1 VKRLLLPIAACLLAY
16 GLADAYDTTVEVN
29 TTGVSSDGVLFEVT
43 APASMSFVFDF
54 TQPGSDS
61 PSDLNKANWAAF
73 QNIVVNNAP
82 RHLNATD
89 QESYVITVVS
99 NASYQ
104 LVVGVPTVTGTGFDL
119 GRYHLR
125 VSWPTLSGTSTAV
138 RTLGSITEPWTVA
151 TGSPGQTSYTLRI
164 TVYAVPS
171 DVPSGYNQT
180 ISIPLIL
187 TPTP

>member
-1 VKRLLLPIAACLLAY
+1 VKRLLLLAASLLTY
-16 GLADAYDTTVEVN
+16 GLAYDTTIDVN

-43 APASMSFVFDF
+43 APASIEFVFDF

-61 PSDLNKANWAAF
+61 PTDLSKANWAAF
-73 QNIVVNNAP
+73 QNIVVSNTP
-82 RHLNATD
+82 RYLNATG
-89 QESYVITVVS
+89 QESYVVTVVS

-119 GRYHLR
+119 SRYLLTI
-125 VSWPTLSGTSTAV
+125 SWPTSSGTSSANRLLSNITA
-138 RTLGSITEPWTVA
+138 PWTVV
-151 TGSPGQTSYTLRI
+151 TGSPGETSYTLKVS
-164 TVYAVPS
+164 VYVRPT
-171 DVPSGYNQT
+171 DVPSNYNQA

>member
-1 VKRLLLPIAACLLAY
+1 VKRFLLPIAACLLAY
-16 GLADAYDTTVEVN
+16 GLAYDTTIDVN

-43 APASMSFVFDF
+43 APESMNFVFDF

-73 QNIVVNNAP
+73 RNIVVSNTP
-82 RHLNATD
+82 KYLNATG
-89 QESYVITVVS
+89 QESYVVTVVS

-104 LVVGVPTVTGTGFDL
+104 LVVGVPTVTGTGFGLD
-119 GRYHLR
+119 RYLLT
-125 VSWPTLSGTSTAV
+125 VSWPTSSGTSTAS
-138 RTLGSITEPWTVA
+138 RLLSSITVKVA
-151 TGSPGQTSYTLRI
+151 
-164 TVYAVPS
+164 VYVRPTDAPS
-171 DVPSGYNQT
+171 NYNQV